1 MTQGERVAGVPGA
14 VITGSSRG
22 IGAAI
27 AKRLAAAG
35 YGVSVNYLTNHKR
48 AKKLVAE
55 IEAARGSAF
64 PFQADV
70 ADAEAVQALVEET
83 AKRFGGIRIIVNNA
97 GFSQHR
103 TIEEMTIEDWNRS
116 VAVNL
121 SAALY
126 TVKAALPY
134 MRQEQWGRIVNV
146 CSLRA
151 MTGSDHGAHYAAAK
165 AGLIGLTKSLALE
178 LAPAITVNA
187 ISPGYTNTKMNAE
200 ALAKHGVAL
209 GLLFPNVGAH
219 NPDQLPE
226 REGIF
231 HLAYALA
238 PYFFTMP
245 RRENPVRLSTILQS
259 KEILI
264 RESQDQQLAL
274 EFIERE
280 TEN

>member
-1 MTQGERVAGVPGA
+1 MTQGERVAGAPGA

-55 IEAARGSAF
+55 IEAAGGRAF

-70 ADAEAVQALVEET
+70 AEVEAVQALVEET
-83 AKRFGGIRIIVNNA
+83 AKRFGGIRVVVNNA

-121 SAALY
+121 SAAIH

-134 MRQEQWGRIVNV
+134 MRQEPWGRIVNI

-187 ISPGYTNTKMNAE
+187 ISPGYTNTEMNAE
-200 ALAKHGVAL
+200 ALAKHGDAIRAKIPAKRVAE
-209 GLLFPNVGAH
+209 
-219 NPDQLPE
+219 PE
-226 REGIF
+226 EI
-231 HLAYALA
+231 AALA
-238 PYFFTMP
+238 AFLASEEAGYITG
-245 RRENPVRLSTILQS
+245 ETINANGG
-259 KEILI
+259 IYM
-264 RESQDQQLAL
+264 R
-274 EFIERE
+274 
-280 TEN
+280 